1 MCATGYGRSVGNTC
15 KPCPSDSLLKF
26 GSIALVFAICAALV
40 VILKYGLRKTER
52 SEHSPVAT
60 MKIFVNVRDPIEQQ
74 R

>member
-1 MCATGYGRSVGNTC
+1 
-15 KPCPSDSLLKF
+15 
-26 GSIALVFAICAALV
+26 VFAICAALV